1 MKKLM
6 LIFICLVLSSQ
17 VLQSQEIKDIFTS
30 KEAIWYG
37 LDFSKIKLIGS
48 EGFTEVAKIEDVYF
62 SSWNN
67 LIINEPA
74 KYNLQLM
81 FHKDTVLFDLSV
93 VEKRNKLPELDELV
107 INNDTYSLDKKTIAD
122 IIKKYNTNEKQGI
135 GIVFIMESF
144 DKPKKLSIMW
154 VTFFD
159 IASKKVL
166 LTEKMSGKAGGVGFR
181 NYWARTYYNVMVKIQ
196 KTEYLKWEKEYN
208 K

>member
-6 LIFICLVLSSQ
+6 LIFICLIISSQ
-17 VLQSQEIKDIFTS
+17 VLQSQETGDIFTS

-37 LDFSKIKLIGS
+37 LDFSKVRLIGT
-48 EGFTEVAKIEDVYF
+48 EGFSDVAKIKDVYF

-81 FHKDTVLFDLSV
+81 FFKDTVFYNLNV
-93 VEKRNKLPELDELV
+93 VEKRNKLPEVDELV
-107 INNDTYSLDKKTIAD
+107 ISNDSYSLDKNTIAE
-122 IIKKYNTNEKQGI
+122 IIKEYNSKEKEGL

-144 DKPKKLSIMW
+144 NKPKRAGTMW

-159 IASKKVL
+159 IASKTVL
-166 LTEKMSGKAGGVGFR
+166 LTEKMSGKPGGAGLR
-181 NYWARTYYNVMVKIQ
+181 NYWARTYYNVMAKIQ
-196 KTEYLKWEKEYN
+196 KTEYLKWEKESN

>member
-6 LIFICLVLSSQ
+6 LIFICLIISSHA
-17 VLQSQEIKDIFTS
+17 LKSQEVSKIFTS
-30 KEAIWYG
+30 KKATWYG
-37 LDFSKIKLIGS
+37 LDFSKVKLIGS
-48 EGFTEVAKIEDVYF
+48 EGFTDALKIKNVFF

-81 FHKDTVLFDLSV
+81 FHKDTVFFDLSV
-93 VEKRNKLPELDELV
+93 VEKRNKLPEVDELV
-107 INNDTYSLDKKTIAD
+107 INNDTYSLDKSTID
-122 IIKKYNTNEKQGI
+122 EIIKKYNTKEKEGL

-144 DKPKKLSIMW
+144 DKPKRLGTMW

-159 IASKKVL
+159 IASKTVL
-166 LTEKMSGKAGGVGFR
+166 LTEKMSGKPEGAGFR
-181 NYWARTYYNVMVKIQ
+181 NYWARTYYNVMAKIK
-196 KTEYLKWEKEYN
+196 KTEYLKWETEYN

>member
-6 LIFICLVLSSQ
+6 LIFICLIISSQ
-17 VLQSQEIKDIFTS
+17 VLQSQETGDIFTS
-30 KEAIWYG
+30 KEATWYG
-37 LDFSKIKLIGS
+37 LDFSEVRFIGT
-48 EGFTEVAKIEDVYF
+48 EGFSDVAKIKDVYF

-81 FHKDTVLFDLSV
+81 FFKDTVFYNLNV
-93 VEKRNKLPELDELV
+93 VEKRNKLPEVDELV
-107 INNDTYSLDKKTIAD
+107 ISNDSYSLDKNTIAE
-122 IIKKYNTNEKQGI
+122 IIKEYNSKEKEGL

-144 DKPKKLSIMW
+144 NKPKRAGTMW

-159 IASKKVL
+159 IASKTVL
-166 LTEKMSGKAGGVGFR
+166 LTEKMSGKPGGAGLR
-181 NYWARTYYNVMVKIQ
+181 NYWARTYYNVMAKIQ
-196 KTEYLKWEKEYN
+196 KTEYLKWEKESN

>member
-6 LIFICLVLSSQ
+6 LILICLVLSGQ
-17 VLQSQEIKDIFTS
+17 VLQSQETKDIFTS

-48 EGFTEVAKIEDVYF
+48 EGFTDVAKIEDVYF

-67 LIINEPA
+67 LIINESA

-93 VEKRNKLPELDELV
+93 VEKRNKLPEADELV
-107 INNDTYSLDKKTIAD
+107 INNDTYSLNKNTIAK
-122 IIKKYNTNEKQGI
+122 IIKKYNTKEKQGL

-144 DKPKKLSIMW
+144 DKPKKLGIMW
-154 VTFFD
+154 VAFFD
-159 IASKKVL
+159 IASKTVL
-166 LTEKMSGKAGGVGFR
+166 LTERLNGKAGGIGFI
-181 NYWARTYYNVMVKIQ
+181 NYWARTYYNVMVKIH
-196 KTEYLKWEKEYN
+196 KTEYQKWEKEYN
-208 K
+208 N